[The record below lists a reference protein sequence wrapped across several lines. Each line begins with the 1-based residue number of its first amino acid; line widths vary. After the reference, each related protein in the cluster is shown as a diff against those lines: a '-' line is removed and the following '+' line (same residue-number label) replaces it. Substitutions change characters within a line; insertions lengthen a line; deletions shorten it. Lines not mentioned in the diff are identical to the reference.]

1 MITAVF
7 ACAADAVAAVTVSGH
22 AGYAPAGEDIVCASV
37 SSAVQLTAN
46 ALTEILGTK
55 AQVKVSEN
63 SVKIVPAQGD
73 SRSQDFL
80 RGLAAPSGT
89 ACGGLSRYS
98 ESNDFGGVENA
109 EAEYAVLC
117 S

>member
-37 SSAVQLTAN
+37 S
-46 ALTEILGTK
+46 TK

-80 RGLAAPSGT
+80 RALQLHLELLAEDYPGT
-89 ACGGLSRYS
+89 VKVTIS
-98 ESNDFGGVENA
+98 EV
-109 EAEYAVLC
+109 
-117 S
+117 

>member
-1 MITAVF
+1 M
-7 ACAADAVAAVTVSGH
+7 
-22 AGYAPAGEDIVCASV
+22 CASV

-55 AQVKVSEN
+55 AQVKVLEN

-80 RGLAAPSGT
+80 RALQLHLELLAEDYPGT
-89 ACGGLSRYS
+89 VKVTIS
-98 ESNDFGGVENA
+98 EV
-109 EAEYAVLC
+109 
-117 S
+117 

>member
-46 ALTEILGTK
+46 ALTEILGTR

-80 RGLAAPSGT
+80 RALQLHLELLAEDYPGT
-89 ACGGLSRYS
+89 VKVTIS
-98 ESNDFGGVENA
+98 EV
-109 EAEYAVLC
+109 
-117 S
+117 